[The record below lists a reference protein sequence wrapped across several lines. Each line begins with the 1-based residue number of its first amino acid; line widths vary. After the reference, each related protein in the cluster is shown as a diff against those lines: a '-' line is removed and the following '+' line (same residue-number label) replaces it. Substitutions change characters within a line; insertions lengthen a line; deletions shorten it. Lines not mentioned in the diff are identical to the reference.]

1 MTLLKLKLELDP
13 NIPCCRFALEC
24 GVTWWKA
31 ITEHQDGH
39 FKVELVAI
47 QDQPGV
53 IKFADVDINTL
64 DIYEYVLSKAK
75 LFGVHTDM
83 YRIANADE
91 MKGGCQYLFKW
102 ISD

>member
-1 MTLLKLKLELDP
+1 M
-13 NIPCCRFALEC
+13 
-24 GVTWWKA
+24 TWWKA
-31 ITEHQDGH
+31 ITEHQDGN
-39 FKVELVAI
+39 FIAELVAI

-83 YRIANADE
+83 YKIANANE